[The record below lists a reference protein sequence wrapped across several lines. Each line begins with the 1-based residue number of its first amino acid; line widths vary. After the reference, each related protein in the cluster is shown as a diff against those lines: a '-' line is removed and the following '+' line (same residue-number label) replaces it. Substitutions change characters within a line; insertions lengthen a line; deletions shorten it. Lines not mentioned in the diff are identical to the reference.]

1 MPESCDLALEG
12 LFFLLEEEGE
22 KVVLNVYDLSQGLA
36 RQLSSSF
43 LGRVIEG
50 IWHTGVV
57 VYGKEY
63 YFGGGIQ
70 HAPAGQTP
78 YGKPH
83 KVVELGVTYIP
94 MEMFEEYL
102 QEISPRYTSETY
114 SLLHHNCNNF
124 SSEVAQFLVG
134 CNIPD
139 FILRLPE
146 EVMNSPMG
154 ALIMPMI
161 VQFESTLRSGGV
173 PQVAHQGASL
183 STPNLVQQQ
192 KTLNIPSK
200 PQDSGSSEPSAGSR
214 KENVKPALENVT
226 STNTSPAANP
236 VDLRVGDSQNSA
248 VKQLDNCG
256 EGPQESG
263 FNHYKTDATD
273 PLGEARAIIQ
283 EEITTEF
290 AKLMASGSLR
300 ASEAA
305 ALATRRVMEK
315 H

>member
-1 MPESCDLALEG
+1 MA
-12 LFFLLEEEGE
+12 EEGE

-43 LGRVIEG
+43 LGKVIEG

-70 HAPAGQTP
+70 HNPAGETP
-78 YGKPH
+78 YGKPY

-102 QEISPRYTSETY
+102 EEISPRYTAETY

-139 FILRLPE
+139 FILRLPD

-154 ALIMPMI
+154 PLIMPMI
-161 VQFESTLRSGGV
+161 AQFESTLRYGGV
-173 PQVAHQGASL
+173 PQVPHRVASSSTPTFAQQQGTLDIASKANDGAS
-183 STPNLVQQQ
+183 SEQSVG
-192 KTLNIPSK
+192 
-200 PQDSGSSEPSAGSR
+200 SGSVNAESAVES
-214 KENVKPALENVT
+214 KSSTDIPPAVKP
-226 STNTSPAANP
+226 
-236 VDLRVGDSQNSA
+236 VDYKSGDSQKSAMKEPDNSNIDPA
-248 VKQLDNCG
+248 KSSLNNSKKDVI
-256 EGPQESG
+256 
-263 FNHYKTDATD
+263 D
-273 PLGEARAIIQ
+273 PLGDARARVQ
-283 EEITTEF
+283 EEITSEF
-290 AKLMASGSLR
+290 ARLMASGGLR

-315 H
+315 HGTPTATPRG